1 MMRILAGGV
10 IGAIVWVVVVTIL
23 NFGLR
28 YGWPEY
34 HAVEKTM
41 AFTLPMMI
49 ARLSESGISSIICGI
64 VAAVIGRD
72 RLQPPAIAGM
82 ILLFVFLP
90 VHYGLWHRFPIW
102 YHVTFLASLLVLSI
116 LGGRLAPVR
125 RRRFQAA

>member
-1 MMRILAGGV
+1 MVRILAGAV
-10 IGAIVWVVVVTIL
+10 AGAIVWLVAVTIL

-34 HAVEKTM
+34 HAVEKSM

-49 ARLSESGISSIICGI
+49 ARLSESGISSIVCGI
-64 VAAVIGRD
+64 IAALIGRD

-90 VHYGLWHRFPIW
+90 VHYGLWNRFPIW
-102 YHVTFLASLLVLSI
+102 YHLTFLVSLVMLSI
-116 LGGRLAPVR
+116 LGGRLAPVK